1 MSDHN
6 NVQLSVL
13 SQNEPRPGENT
24 YTRREHG
31 GNNLRPDI
39 KQLRTPLKRNISEL
53 FDSTPNVE
61 DDGGSEDAKTPIR
74 TSGDSAL
81 EKPSVFS
88 LDPSQNTLS
97 AADSGKVVVQAEAQV
112 DQGEKFGMW
121 DGVFARCLLN
131 IFGVI
136 MFLRVPWM
144 VAYAGLFN
152 ALLIIMISVSITGI
166 SATSLSAISTN
177 GIVAN
182 GGAYYMIS
190 RSLGAQFGGAIG
202 LMFYIAN
209 AVGCPMYLVGFAET
223 IVGMSGGNTLM
234 VDGWDL
240 QIVGILSLLL
250 IGIICF
256 AGLKYVVKFQLALLG
271 LLVLSIL
278 AFIIGAFIP
287 TLHTSFPA
295 WTSPGTQNFGP
306 DWNRDSA
313 YKGKNMNGT
322 LVTLECAFTPP
333 GTTDKIMLSASD
345 MLQRIDGTVTFGSVL
360 AVFFPAVTGI
370 MAGANIS
377 GDLKDP
383 SYAIPKG
390 TNLALIVS
398 TSIYILLAMIVAL
411 VGLRSV
417 PGLAIGA
424 ECPFG
429 GIYHDYLFMARVA
442 LWPPI
447 VYAGIFAST
456 LSSAIASLV
465 GAPRI
470 LQAVAQDK
478 LFPGLEVFGKGVGK
492 SNEPM
497 AAYALTSAITVA
509 CIIIG
514 DLNAIAPLITNFF
527 MASYALTNLAVY
539 EASASKSPGWRPTFK
554 YYNKWLSLFGTFLC
568 LGFMLFLN
576 VWMTFFTVMIGI
588 LLYIL
593 VGKVAPD
600 VNWGSSGEG
609 AKYIMAYRSLRS
621 LAATQ
626 QHVKN
631 WRPQLLAIVN
641 GSFDASE
648 QQQNIDN
655 GLIMLLR
662 DLRKGHGLA
671 MVGAVVNSNN
681 STSEI
686 DGGID
691 PQALMKMNHRKDE
704 LKQQLENYKIKGFAE
719 VVHAS
724 NERKGVYSML
734 QVAGIGTMRPNTLI
748 VSFREDWHKMPYE
761 QIREYVGMI
770 GDAFDFGY
778 GEFSCNLVY

>member
-1 MSDHN
+1 MTDSY

-24 YTRREHG
+24 YTRRENG

-39 KQLRTPLKRNISEL
+39 KQLRTPLKRNIAEL
-53 FDSTPNVE
+53 FDSTPNGE

-74 TSGDSAL
+74 TSGDSSL
-81 EKPSVFS
+81 EKPSTFS
-88 LDPSQNTLS
+88 LDPTQKAESDTD
-97 AADSGKVVVQAEAQV
+97 AGSGVVQAETQK
-112 DQGEKFGMW
+112 DEGEKFGMW

-144 VAYAGLFN
+144 VAYAGLLN
-152 ALLIIMISVSITGI
+152 ALLIILISVSITGI

-223 IVGMSGGNTLM
+223 IVGMSGGNTMM

-240 QIVGILSLLL
+240 QIVGILSLIL
-250 IGIICF
+250 IAIICF
-256 AGLKYVVKFQLALLG
+256 AGLKYVVKFQLALLA
-271 LLVLSIL
+271 LLVLSIF

-287 TLHTSFPA
+287 SLHSNFPA
-295 WTSPGTQNFGP
+295 WTSPGSQNLLP
-306 DWNRDSA
+306 DWNRDAA
-313 YKGKNMNGT
+313 YEGKVLNST
-322 LVTLECAFTPP
+322 LKCAYTRP
-333 GTTDKIMLSASD
+333 GTTDRVMLSASD
-345 MLQRIDGTVTFGSVL
+345 MLQQIDGTVTFGSVL

-398 TSIYILLAMIVAL
+398 TAIYILLAIIVAL
-411 VGLRSV
+411 IGLRSV
-417 PGLAIGA
+417 PGLVSGT

-429 GIYHDYLFMARVA
+429 GIYHDYLFMARVS

-478 LFPGLEVFGKGVGK
+478 LFPGLEVFGRGVGK

-497 AAYALTSAITVA
+497 AAYALTTVITIA

-539 EASASKSPGWRPTFK
+539 EASASKSPGWRPTLNTTTSG
-554 YYNKWLSLFGTFLC
+554 YPYLALF
-568 LGFMLFLN
+568 
-576 VWMTFFTVMIGI
+576 
-588 LLYIL
+588 
-593 VGKVAPD
+593 
-600 VNWGSSGEG
+600 S
-609 AKYIMAYRSLRS
+609 
-621 LAATQ
+621 
-626 QHVKN
+626 
-631 WRPQLLAIVN
+631 
-641 GSFDASE
+641 AS
-648 QQQNIDN
+648 
-655 GLIMLLR
+655 
-662 DLRKGHGLA
+662 
-671 MVGAVVNSNN
+671 
-681 STSEI
+681 
-686 DGGID
+686 
-691 PQALMKMNHRKDE
+691 
-704 LKQQLENYKIKGFAE
+704 
-719 VVHAS
+719 
-724 NERKGVYSML
+724 
-734 QVAGIGTMRPNTLI
+734 
-748 VSFREDWHKMPYE
+748 VSCYF
-761 QIREYVGMI
+761 
-770 GDAFDFGY
+770 
-778 GEFSCNLVY
+778 

>member
-1 MSDHN
+1 MTQVGLDRHAALTTPPPLDTVPGRKKQLTTLHCTKCQIHTTYNYPYCPRMSRDLGKILTRGART
-6 NVQLSVL
+6 VI
-13 SQNEPRPGENT
+13 T
-24 YTRREHG
+24 YDRTSSR
-31 GNNLRPDI
+31 
-39 KQLRTPLKRNISEL
+39 LRTPLKRNIAEL
-53 FDSTPNVE
+53 FDSTPVGE

-74 TSGDSAL
+74 TSRDSAF

-88 LDPSQNTLS
+88 LDPTQNAESDT
-97 AADSGKVVVQAEAQV
+97 DSGSGVVQAETQK
-112 DQGEKFGMW
+112 DEGEKFGMW

-144 VAYAGLFN
+144 VAYAGLYN

-234 VDGWDL
+234 VEGWDL
-240 QIVGILSLLL
+240 QIVGILSLIL
-250 IGIICF
+250 IAIICF

-287 TLHTSFPA
+287 SLHSNFSA
-295 WTSPGTQNFGP
+295 WTSPGTQNFWP
-306 DWNRDSA
+306 DWNRDAA
-313 YKGKNMNGT
+313 YKSTDLNR
-322 LVTLECAFTPP
+322 TLECAYTRP
-333 GTTDKIMLSASD
+333 GTTDTIMLSASD
-345 MLQRIDGTVTFGSVL
+345 MLQQIDGTVTFGSVL

-398 TSIYILLAMIVAL
+398 TAIYILLAIIVAL
-411 VGLRSV
+411 IGLRSV
-417 PGLAIGA
+417 PGLVNGT

-429 GIYHDYLFMARVA
+429 GIYHDYLFMAKVS

-478 LFPGLEVFGKGVGK
+478 LFPGLEVFGRGRKIK
-492 SNEPM
+492 R
-497 AAYALTSAITVA
+497 AYGCVRINN
-509 CIIIG
+509 C
-514 DLNAIAPLITNFF
+514 
-527 MASYALTNLAVY
+527 Y
-539 EASASKSPGWRPTFK
+539 
-554 YYNKWLSLFGTFLC
+554 
-568 LGFMLFLN
+568 
-576 VWMTFFTVMIGI
+576 
-588 LLYIL
+588 
-593 VGKVAPD
+593 
-600 VNWGSSGEG
+600 
-609 AKYIMAYRSLRS
+609 
-621 LAATQ
+621 
-626 QHVKN
+626 
-631 WRPQLLAIVN
+631 N
-641 GSFDASE
+641 GSMYH
-648 QQQNIDN
+648 N
-655 GLIMLLR
+655 R
-662 DLRKGHGLA
+662 
-671 MVGAVVNSNN
+671 
-681 STSEI
+681 
-686 DGGID
+686 
-691 PQALMKMNHRKDE
+691 
-704 LKQQLENYKIKGFAE
+704 
-719 VVHAS
+719 
-724 NERKGVYSML
+724 
-734 QVAGIGTMRPNTLI
+734 
-748 VSFREDWHKMPYE
+748 
-761 QIREYVGMI
+761 
-770 GDAFDFGY
+770 
-778 GEFSCNLVY
+778 